1 VTARTVALAVG
12 AGVAVIASVVVWTTD
27 RDGGQPSAASVTT
40 AAGPAL
46 DGASLFRA
54 KGCAGCHNGPDSAA
68 AVSGPPDLQNA
79 SSWAGE
85 RVPGMPAE
93 EYITQS
99 IRDPIAVISPAY
111 TPDGGPTTG
120 MPTLALSDAE
130 VEELVDYLL
139 AP

>member
-1 VTARTVALAVG
+1 VTPRTAALAVL
-12 AGVAVIASVVVWTTD
+12 AAVAIAASVVLWTTD
-27 RDGGQPSAASVTT
+27 RGGGSGTAVPAA
-40 AAGPAL
+40 PAL
-46 DGASLFRA
+46 DGASLFQA

-68 AVSGPPDLQNA
+68 AVSGPPDLRDA

-85 RVPGMPAE
+85 RVPGMTAT

-130 VEELVDYLL
+130 VETLVDYLL